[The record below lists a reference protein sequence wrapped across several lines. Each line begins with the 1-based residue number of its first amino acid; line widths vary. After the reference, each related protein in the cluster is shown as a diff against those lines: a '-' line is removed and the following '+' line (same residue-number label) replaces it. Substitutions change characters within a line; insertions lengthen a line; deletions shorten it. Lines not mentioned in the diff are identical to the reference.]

1 MAACEPKQGS
11 SKMLLE
17 KIIFLT
23 FEKIRVQLESMR
35 KPNEKTKMESMRKQK
50 IIAGKEEIAEK
61 IRKEP

>member
-1 MAACEPKQGS
+1 MAACEPMQGS

-35 KPNEKTKMESMRKQK
+35 KPNEKTKMESMRNQK
-50 IIAGKEEIAEK
+50 IIARDC
-61 IRKEP
+61 RKDTTLN